1 VLGALQRLLRLLPS
15 LQRIESAG
23 EPDQGGV
30 AVRIFAKCTG
40 PKGTWIVFH
49 NCHYVKTS
57 WARWRRTLGP
67 VFPKL
72 DPGRLPV

>member
-1 VLGALQRLLRLLPS
+1 M
-15 LQRIESAG
+15 
-23 EPDQGGV
+23 
-30 AVRIFAKCTG
+30 RIFAKCTG